1 MQEDQSALGASRRL
15 NAGVG
20 IAGAVLALGAVF
32 ATGFSSTPLAATDPA
47 DPADPAGKCANIA
60 AMAGEGLRIG
70 TAELVPA
77 GDLAAPAAGP
87 PGSKVPALPQH
98 CLVRGTIDPRTGAG
112 GRQFGIGFELR
123 LPTDWNGRFV
133 FQGGGGLDGVAGA
146 AIGNVANSVQAPALA
161 RGFAVVSTDSGHS
174 GPIVDASFGLDQQAR
189 VDYAYNALGKVTSL
203 AKQVIAGYY
212 GKRPR
217 YSYFLGCSNGGRQA
231 LMASQRLP
239 TEFDGIVAGDPAMAF
254 SRLALGEVWNMQV
267 VSRVAPRDTDGRPIY
282 AQAFSEGDLKLVR
295 GAVLR
300 QCDALDG
307 LADGMINDWR
317 GCGFKPAD
325 LVCKGAKTDSCLS
338 AAQADALSDLFT
350 GPRTSDGGYVYGP
363 FTFDTGIAS
372 SAWRGMRLGTSQ
384 TGQPN
389 SADSSLGLGQFRF
402 LQLTPA
408 EPDWDPLAPYDVDA
422 MLDRIR
428 YQGGIGDAD
437 SPFLSTFVLKGKMI
451 VYNGLSDQGMSTPH
465 IARWY
470 DRMLEASGKDA
481 RNAVRLFAV
490 PGMLHCG
497 GGEAT
502 DNFEMLDAIMAWVE
516 QGQVPDRILATG
528 KSFPGVS
535 RPLCPYPKIARYAG
549 GDPNNAASFNCM
561 D

>member
-1 MQEDQSALGASRRL
+1 MLKGRRAIALARRFGPL
-15 NAGVG
+15 VGTAGVVAAFG
-20 IAGAVLALGAVF
+20 VMVVAGLFSAPAAAVD
-32 ATGFSSTPLAATDPA
+32 ATDPG
-47 DPADPAGKCANIA
+47 DKCASLA
-60 AMAGEGLRIG
+60 AMARDGTKIG
-70 TAELVPA
+70 TAELVRA
-77 GDLAAPAAGP
+77 GPLSGPTAGP
-87 PGSKVPALPQH
+87 PGSQPPILPEH

-112 GRQFGIGFELR
+112 GRKFGIGFELR
-123 LPTDWNGRFV
+123 LPTDWNGRFA

-146 AIGNVANSVQAPALA
+146 AIGNLANSTGPSALS

-174 GPIVDASFGLDQQAR
+174 GSIVDASFGLDQQAR
-189 VDYAYNALGKVTSL
+189 VDYAYNALAKVTPL
-203 AKQVIAGYY
+203 AKAVIDEYY
-212 GKRPR
+212 GRPAR

-239 TEFDGIVAGDPAMAF
+239 NEFDGIVAGDPAMSF
-254 SRLALGEVWNMQV
+254 SRIALDEVWNMKV
-267 VSRVAPRDTDGRPIY
+267 VSRIAPRDAGGRPIF
-282 AQAFSEGDLKLVR
+282 ARAFSDADLQLVR

-317 GCGFKPAD
+317 ACRFRPAQ
-325 LVCKGAKTDSCLS
+325 LACKGAKTAACLT
-338 AAQADALSDLFT
+338 AGQVGALNDLSS
-350 GPRTSDGGYVYGP
+350 GPRTSDGGHVYGP
-363 FTFDTGIAS
+363 FNFDTGIAS

-389 SADSSLGLGQFRF
+389 SADSSLGLGQFRL
-402 LQLTPA
+402 LQLTP
-408 EPDWDPLAPYDVDA
+408 PDPNWDPLAPYTVDA

-451 VYNGLSDQGMSTPH
+451 VYNGLSDQGMSTPY
-465 IARWY
+465 IANWY
-470 DRMLEASGKDA
+470 DRMLAASGPDA

-502 DNFEMLDAIMAWVE
+502 DNFEMLDAITAWVE
-516 QGQVPDRILATG
+516 RGQAPGRIVATG
-528 KSFPGVS
+528 KAFPGIS
-535 RPLCPYPKIARYAG
+535 RPLCPYPQVARYVG
-549 GDPNNAASFNCM
+549 GDPHSADSFKCSG
-561 D
+561 